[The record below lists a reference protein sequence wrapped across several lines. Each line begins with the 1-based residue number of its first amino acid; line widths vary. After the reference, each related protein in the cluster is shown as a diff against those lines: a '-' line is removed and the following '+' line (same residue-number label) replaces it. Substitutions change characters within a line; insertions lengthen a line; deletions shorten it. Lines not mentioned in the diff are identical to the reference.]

1 MSYLSSC
8 VEENRCD
15 DNRNKNNINLFE
27 AETGLAP
34 SSGARQEELFGAEDI
49 LNLMINSAQNAS
61 CPDNGSI
68 CCAKKLTKDFLED
81 FSNYEPEPCEKFSL
95 DGEIAGTYSK
105 TIQAE
110 KFNYR

>member
-1 MSYLSSC
+1 MLSLVS
-8 VEENRCD
+8 RKFLAM
-15 DNRNKNNINLFE
+15 RNIALYSVL
-27 AETGLAP
+27 G
-34 SSGARQEELFGAEDI
+34 
-49 LNLMINSAQNAS
+49 
-61 CPDNGSI
+61 
-68 CCAKKLTKDFLED
+68 ED